1 MGAIA
6 LSDLLFLKKIV
17 SQYHSWFDRL
27 TTNGIVEC
35 KLKSLRVRSELV
47 GGRTGNAR
55 QAPTEGLML
64 RVKEEVPLSLV
75 SHRRGGRTM
84 RTLDAHTVT

>member
-1 MGAIA
+1 LGATV
-6 LSDLLFLKKIV
+6 LSDLLFLEKIV

-27 TTNGIVEC
+27 TTNGIAEC

-47 GGRTGNAR
+47 GGRTSNAR
-55 QAPTEGLML
+55 QTPTEGLML

-75 SHRRGGRTM
+75 SHRRGGGTM
-84 RTLDAHTVT
+84 RTLGANTAT

>member
-1 MGAIA
+1 
-6 LSDLLFLKKIV
+6 V

-64 RVKEEVPLSLV
+64 RVNEEVPLSLV
-75 SHRRGGRTM
+75 SHRKGGGTM
-84 RTLDAHTVT
+84 RTLGAYTAT

>member
-1 MGAIA
+1 M
-6 LSDLLFLKKIV
+6 
-17 SQYHSWFDRL
+17 SQYHSWFDGL

-47 GGRTGNAR
+47 EGRISSAR

-64 RVKEEVPLSLV
+64 RVNEEVPLSLV
-75 SHRRGGRTM
+75 SHRRGGGTM
-84 RTLDAHTVT
+84 RTLDAHIAT

>member
-1 MGAIA
+1 M
-6 LSDLLFLKKIV
+6 

-64 RVKEEVPLSLV
+64 RVKEEVPLSLA
-75 SHRRGGRTM
+75 SHRRGGGTM
-84 RTLDAHTVT
+84 RMQDAHTAT